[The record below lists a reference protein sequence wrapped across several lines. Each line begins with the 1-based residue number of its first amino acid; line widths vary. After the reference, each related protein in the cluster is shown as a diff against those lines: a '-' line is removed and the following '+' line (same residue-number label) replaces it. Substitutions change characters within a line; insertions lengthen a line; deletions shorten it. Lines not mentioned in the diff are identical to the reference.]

1 MKIKKEGGNQRWF
14 NFKYE
19 CLATFGFVCVL
30 MGHADKE
37 CVVVYENPDKMLDH
51 VYRIW
56 LRAPLKN
63 AQNQDVGE
71 KWLINKV
78 DGGHTQSST
87 CE

>member
-1 MKIKKEGGNQRWF
+1 
-14 NFKYE
+14 
-19 CLATFGFVCVL
+19 

-78 DGGHTQSST
+78 DGGHT
-87 CE
+87 